1 MRNSLF
7 YPQFARKSMHRLAR
21 GLVGLYA
28 VFLLMPP
35 LMATSAMLAA
45 SEADNATAAM
55 QTQSIQHTASAVSA
69 KVERS
74 ARAQAAAPVTQIETV
89 AVDFEVTYVADAT
102 MAQGEQVITQE
113 GITGEAVVTTLHSDT
128 EVQTLDYQ
136 IVTPATTQV
145 VAYGTRAQDVGTGT
159 LISPLRS
166 YRFTS
171 GYGNR
176 ASGMHKGV
184 DLCAD
189 YGTNILAADNGVVTF
204 SGWKDGY
211 GNCVII
217 DHQNG
222 MQTLYAHA
230 SSLAVSEG
238 TTVQQGDTI
247 AYVGSTGTST
257 ANHVHFEVR
266 LDGVAVNPV
275 DYVTL

>member
-21 GLVGLYA
+21 GLVGLCA
-28 VFLLMPP
+28 VFLFMPP
-35 LMATSAMLAA
+35 LMATSAVLAA
-45 SEADNATAAM
+45 SEADDAAAIPTADV
-55 QTQSIQHTASAVSA
+55 QSVQHTAAVVTT
-69 KVERS
+69 KVNDS
-74 ARAQAAAPVTQIETV
+74 AAAPVPETETI
-89 AVDFEVTYVADAT
+89 AIAFDTSYIADAT
-102 MAQGEQVITQE
+102 LTQGEQVIMQT
-113 GITGEAVVTTLHSDT
+113 GTTGEAVVTTLTDGT
-128 EVQTLDYQ
+128 AVQTLDYE

-145 VAYGTRAQDVGTGT
+145 VAYGTRAEDVGTGV
-159 LISPLRS
+159 LIAPLRS

-189 YGTNILAADNGVVTF
+189 YGTNILAADHGVVTF
-204 SGWKDGY
+204 AGWKDGY

-230 SSLAVSEG
+230 SSLAISEG
-238 TTVQQGDTI
+238 AIVQQGDTI

-257 ANHVHFEVR
+257 ANHVHFEVQ
-266 LDGVAVNPV
+266 LDGVAVDPV
-275 DYVTL
+275 GYVTL